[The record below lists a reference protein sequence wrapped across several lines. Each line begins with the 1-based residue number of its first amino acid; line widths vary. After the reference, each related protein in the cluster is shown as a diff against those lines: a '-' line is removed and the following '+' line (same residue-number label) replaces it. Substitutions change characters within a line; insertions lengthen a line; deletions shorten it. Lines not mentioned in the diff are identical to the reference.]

1 MIGTALLFDV
11 MQFIIELIP
20 VVGQIISILITG
32 IAWATFL
39 LWFKIKGVKFTKAR
53 KFAFAAGGI
62 LEFLPVGNML
72 PLWTVSVAITIGKK
86 QLEKA
91 AGVVPGG
98 KQAVDKALS

>member
-1 MIGTALLFDV
+1 MVGTALLFDTL
-11 MQFIIELIP
+11 QFIIEFVP
-20 VVGQIISILITG
+20 VVGQIISMLITG

-39 LWFKIKGVKFTKAR
+39 LWFKIKGVKFTRVR
-53 KFAFAAGGI
+53 KLAFATGGI

-72 PLWTVSVAITIGKK
+72 PLWTISVLITVGKK
-86 QLEKA
+86 QLEKV